1 MFKRFSS
8 RLYFLQLGVAIPFLI
23 LAGIASSATLLKSR
37 LLPTEQT
44 LKSSLG
50 SEKFNTLRFETY
62 GGLPENRMIGY
73 FLYREGI
80 SVKGDGPQIE
90 SIGKLSLN
98 EVLADHE
105 RVARAKFYGRLGHVM
120 IREITREGVVVGYAV
135 NDPKMEITLWDVT
148 KYPSAISLEL
158 RYKDLQPKGQRYDA
172 GPR

>member
-1 MFKRFSS
+1 MSRSFSKE
-8 RLYFLQLGVAIPFLI
+8 RHFLPIGVAISFLI
-23 LAGIASSATLLKSR
+23 FAGMAASATLLPSR

-73 FLYREGI
+73 FLYRDGI

-105 RVARAKFYGRLGHVM
+105 RVARAKFYGRVGHVM
-120 IREITREGVVVGYAV
+120 IREITRNGDVVGYAV

-148 KYPSAISLEL
+148 KNPSSISLEL
-158 RYKDLQPKGQRYDA
+158 RYKDLQPKGERYDA